1 MFMKKLVLFLF
12 VCLFITGCGSESQS
26 TKINIDNSYYQVATP
41 YLAAVGSYSIRE
53 YNKEEVEKMLMML
66 SSEYFKINNSLYQEG
81 QYLTTEEMKNL
92 VTQYNTTDEIIVD
105 DVKINPSYIT
115 AIYEQNYL
123 ATNNVLKGISLAIV
137 VDNVQQYGQNQYKEI
152 DDNIVLDYALVK
164 ARELNEYM
172 RTKEELKNI
181 NIVIGIYLEDD
192 FKGSFKYVG
201 ATTNNNLDFDY
212 VNYNYQLL
220 DSNYTMN
227 NDSNTYNT
235 ILAIK
240 NSLNNHN
247 VYINSYGLYKNKELI
262 EVNIIINKSH
272 FKRSEILDIFN
283 SVANNLNTFDGVSVK
298 VCLKSNNIIK
308 GFMDKES
315 SATKIETYILE
326 E

>member
-1 MFMKKLVLFLF
+1 MKKLVLFLF
-12 VCLFITGCGSESQS
+12 VCLFITGCGGESQS

-53 YNKEEVEKMLMML
+53 YNKEEVDKMLMML

-81 QYLTTEEMKNL
+81 QYLTTEELKNL
-92 VTQYNTTDEIIVD
+92 IIQYNTTDEFVVD

-152 DDNIVLDYALVK
+152 DDNIVLDYALAK

-262 EVNIIINKSH
+262 EVNIIINKSY

-283 SVANNLNTFDGVSVK
+283 GVANNLNTFDGVSVK

>member
-1 MFMKKLVLFLF
+1 MKKLVLFLF
-12 VCLFITGCGSESQS
+12 VCLFITGCGGESQS

-53 YNKEEVEKMLMML
+53 YNKEEVDKMLMML

-81 QYLTTEEMKNL
+81 QYLTTEELKNL
-92 VTQYNTTDEIIVD
+92 IIQYNTTDEFVVD

-152 DDNIVLDYALVK
+152 DDNIVLDYALAK

>member
-1 MFMKKLVLFLF
+1 MKKLVLFLF

-53 YNKEEVEKMLMML
+53 YNKEEVDKMLMML

-81 QYLTTEEMKNL
+81 QYLTTEELKNL
-92 VTQYNTTDEIIVD
+92 IIQYNTTDEFVVD

-152 DDNIVLDYALVK
+152 DDNIVLDYALAK

-283 SVANNLNTFDGVSVK
+283 GVANNLNTFDGVSVK

>member
-1 MFMKKLVLFLF
+1 MKKLVLFLF
-12 VCLFITGCGSESQS
+12 VCLFITGCGGESQS

-53 YNKEEVEKMLMML
+53 YNKEEVDKMLMML

-81 QYLTTEEMKNL
+81 QYLTTEELKNL
-92 VTQYNTTDEIIVD
+92 IIQYNTTDEFVVD

-152 DDNIVLDYALVK
+152 DDNIVLDYALAK

-192 FKGSFKYVG
+192 FKGSW
-201 ATTNNNLDFDY
+201 
-212 VNYNYQLL
+212 YNY
-220 DSNYTMN
+220 
-227 NDSNTYNT
+227 
-235 ILAIK
+235 I
-240 NSLNNHN
+240 
-247 VYINSYGLYKNKELI
+247 
-262 EVNIIINKSH
+262 
-272 FKRSEILDIFN
+272 
-283 SVANNLNTFDGVSVK
+283 
-298 VCLKSNNIIK
+298 
-308 GFMDKES
+308 
-315 SATKIETYILE
+315 
-326 E
+326 

>member
-1 MFMKKLVLFLF
+1 MKKLVLFLF
-12 VCLFITGCGSESQS
+12 VCLFITGCGGESQS

-53 YNKEEVEKMLMML
+53 YNKEEVDKMLMML

-81 QYLTTEEMKNL
+81 QYLTTEELKNL
-92 VTQYNTTDEIIVD
+92 IIQYNTTDEFVVD

-152 DDNIVLDYALVK
+152 DDNIVLDYALAK

-240 NSLNNHN
+240 NSLNDHN

-283 SVANNLNTFDGVSVK
+283 GVANNLNTFDGVSVK

>member
-1 MFMKKLVLFLF
+1 MKKLVLFLF
-12 VCLFITGCGSESQS
+12 VCLFITGCGGESQS

-240 NSLNNHN
+240 NSLNDHN

>member
-1 MFMKKLVLFLF
+1 MKKLVLFLF
-12 VCLFITGCGSESQS
+12 VCLFITGCGGESQS

-53 YNKEEVEKMLMML
+53 YNKEEVDKMLMML

-81 QYLTTEEMKNL
+81 QYLTTEELKNL
-92 VTQYNTTDEIIVD
+92 IIQYNTTDEFVVD

-262 EVNIIINKSH
+262 EVNIIINKSY

-283 SVANNLNTFDGVSVK
+283 GVANNLNTFDGVSVK

>member
-1 MFMKKLVLFLF
+1 MFMKKLVSFLLI
-12 VCLFITGCGSESQS
+12 CLFITGCGNENQS
-26 TKINIDNSYYQVATP
+26 IKISFDNSYYQVATP
-41 YLAAVGSYSIRE
+41 YQTASGSYSIRD
-53 YNKEEVEKMLMML
+53 YDKEEVEKMLMML

-105 DVKINPSYIT
+105 DIKINPSYIT

-123 ATNNVLKGISLAIV
+123 ATNNVLKGISLAII
-137 VDNVQQYGQNQYKEI
+137 VDNVQQYNQNQYKEI
-152 DDNIVLDYALVK
+152 DENIVLDYALTK
-164 ARELNEYM
+164 AWELNNYM
-172 RTKEELKNI
+172 RTKEGLQDI

-201 ATTNNNLDFDY
+201 STTNNNLKLDY

-220 DSNYTMN
+220 DSNYIMN

-247 VYINSYGLYKNKELI
+247 VYVNSYGLYKDKELL
-262 EVNIIINKSH
+262 EVHIIINKSY
-272 FKRSEILDIFN
+272 FKRSEILDI
-283 SVANNLNTFDGVSVK
+283 SSGIANNLNTFDGVSVK
-298 VCLKSNNIIK
+298 VYLKSNGITQ
-308 GFMDKES
+308 GFIDKES

>member
-1 MFMKKLVLFLF
+1 MKKLVLFLF

>member
-1 MFMKKLVLFLF
+1 MKKLVLFLF

-81 QYLTTEEMKNL
+81 QYLTTEELKNL
-92 VTQYNTTDEIIVD
+92 IIQYNTTDEFVVD

>member
-53 YNKEEVEKMLMML
+53 YNKEEVDKMLMML

-81 QYLTTEEMKNL
+81 QYLTTEELKNL
-92 VTQYNTTDEIIVD
+92 IIQYNTTDEFVVD

-152 DDNIVLDYALVK
+152 DDNIVLDYALAK

-283 SVANNLNTFDGVSVK
+283 GVANNLNTFDGVSVK

>member
-1 MFMKKLVLFLF
+1 MKKLVLFLF
-12 VCLFITGCGSESQS
+12 VCLFITGCGGESQS

-53 YNKEEVEKMLMML
+53 YNKEEVDKMLMML

-81 QYLTTEEMKNL
+81 QYLTTEELKNL
-92 VTQYNTTDEIIVD
+92 IIQYNTTDEFVVD

-152 DDNIVLDYALVK
+152 DDNIVLDYALAK

-272 FKRSEILDIFN
+272 FKRAEILDIFN
-283 SVANNLNTFDGVSVK
+283 GVANNLNTFDGVSVK

>member
-1 MFMKKLVLFLF
+1 MKKLVLFLF
-12 VCLFITGCGSESQS
+12 VCLFITGCGGESQS

-53 YNKEEVEKMLMML
+53 YNKEEVDKMLMML

-81 QYLTTEEMKNL
+81 QYLTTEELKNL
-92 VTQYNTTDEIIVD
+92 IIQYNTTDEFVVD

-152 DDNIVLDYALVK
+152 DDNIVLDYALAK

-283 SVANNLNTFDGVSVK
+283 GVANNLNTFDGVSVK